1 MLHRSSIAL
10 AALAAVLLLTAGSA
24 QAFDESKYPDWKG
37 QWRRAEPGP
46 PRYDPSKPGTG
57 FRQEAPLTEEYKAV
71 LEASLADQKDGG
83 QGNDPTYTCLSPG
96 MPRVMNVYDPME
108 IVITEQTTHI
118 LIQHVHDSRRIFTD
132 GRAWPDY
139 IEPSFVGYSI
149 GKWVDTDGD
158 GRYDTLEVETRGF
171 RGPRVYDATGLP
183 LHRDNESVFKERIH
197 LDKADPKILIN
208 EITTI
213 DNALTR
219 PWTAVKRYRRADLKQ
234 PVWPEAVCAEGNV
247 HVEIGGTNY
256 MLSADGMLMPARK
269 GQQPP
274 DLRHFTTPAR

>member
-96 MPRVMNVYDPME
+96 MPRVMSVYDPME
-108 IVITEQTTHI
+108 IVITEGTTHI

-197 LDKADPKILIN
+197 LDKADPKILID

-219 PWTAVKRYRRADLKQ
+219 PWTAVKRYRRADVKQ

-274 DLRHFTTPAR
+274 NLRHFTTPAR

>member
-1 MLHRSSIAL
+1 MLHRSSLAL

-96 MPRVMNVYDPME
+96 MPRVMNIYDPME
-108 IVITEQTTHI
+108 IVITEGTTHI

-213 DNALTR
+213 DKALTR
-219 PWTAVKRYRRADLKQ
+219 PWTAVKRYRRADVKQ

-274 DLRHFTTPAR
+274 NLRHFTTPAR

>member
-10 AALAAVLLLTAGSA
+10 AALAAVLLLTAGSG

-57 FRQEAPLTEEYKAV
+57 LRQEAPLTEEYKAV

-83 QGNDPTYTCLSPG
+83 QGNDPTYTCVSPG
-96 MPRVMNVYDPME
+96 MPRVMSVYDPME
-108 IVITEQTTHI
+108 IVITEGTTHI

-171 RGPRVYDATGLP
+171 RGPRAYDATGLP

-219 PWTAVKRYRRADLKQ
+219 PWTAVKRYRRADVKQ

>member
-108 IVITEQTTHI
+108 IVITEGTTHI

-213 DNALTR
+213 DKALTR
-219 PWTAVKRYRRADLKQ
+219 PWTAVKRYRRADVKQ

-274 DLRHFTTPAR
+274 NLRHFTTPAR

>member
-37 QWRRAEPGP
+37 QWRRVEPGP
-46 PRYDPSKPGTG
+46 PRYDPSKAGTG

-96 MPRVMNVYDPME
+96 MPRVMSVYDPME
-108 IVITEQTTHI
+108 IVITEGTTHI

-197 LDKADPKILIN
+197 LDKADPKILID

-219 PWTAVKRYRRADLKQ
+219 PWTAVKRYRRADVKQ

-274 DLRHFTTPAR
+274 NLRHFTTPAR

>member
-96 MPRVMNVYDPME
+96 MPRVMNIYDPME

-213 DNALTR
+213 DKALTR
-219 PWTAVKRYRRADLKQ
+219 PWTAVKRYRRADVKQ

-274 DLRHFTTPAR
+274 NLRHFTPPAR

>member
-96 MPRVMNVYDPME
+96 MPRVMNIYDPME
-108 IVITEQTTHI
+108 IVITEGTTHI

-197 LDKADPKILIN
+197 LDKADPKILID

-219 PWTAVKRYRRADLKQ
+219 PWTAVKRYRRADVKQ

>member
-1 MLHRSSIAL
+1 MLHRSSLAL

-96 MPRVMNVYDPME
+96 MPRVMSVYDPME
-108 IVITEQTTHI
+108 IVITEGTTHI

-197 LDKADPKILIN
+197 LDKADPKILID

-219 PWTAVKRYRRADLKQ
+219 PWTAVKRYRRADVKQ

-274 DLRHFTTPAR
+274 NLRHFTTPAR